1 MKNAATK
8 RRKGIQNQ
16 PWSGGKPAENEKKML
31 FRRNE
36 PKVLLKIKR
45 LAFLGAQN
53 ELLFECKK
61 CPSKRKSWPK
71 THALRGL
78 FFTVGAKIS
87 RRIFWG
93 ARVIWHRDPLE
104 PPVIPAKAGI
114 QSGDRTFPK
123 VCRVDSA
130 FAGMTRSRK

>member
-1 MKNAATK
+1 MMNPATN
-8 RRKGIQNQ
+8 RAKGIRNQ
-16 PWSGGKPAENEKKML
+16 PWSGGKPAENAKKML

-36 PKVLLKIKR
+36 PKTSLKRKE
-45 LAFLGAQN
+45 LAFSGAQN
-53 ELLFECKK
+53 ELPFECKK

-93 ARVIWHRDPLE
+93 ARVIWHGGP
-104 PPVIPAKAGI
+104 
-114 QSGDRTFPK
+114 
-123 VCRVDSA
+123 
-130 FAGMTRSRK
+130 